1 MSSMEQCSE
10 RVRAPHRAFLYG
22 EAGAGQ
28 TSTAR
33 GPTQLL
39 KLKKLELVG
48 FKSFCDKEELHFPG
62 SGIASVV
69 GPNGCGKSN
78 ISDSISW
85 VLGEQSAKSLRGGRM
100 ADVIF
105 NGSRDRKPSGAA
117 VVTVTLFDPEEAQA
131 ARHGENGIQHHPG
144 GKPRRPGEIQV
155 TRKLL
160 RSGDSDYMIN
170 GRSVRLRDVHDLFM
184 GTGLGPNHYAIIEQG
199 RIGQVLSSKPLDRR
213 ALIEEAAGVTKFKTR
228 KRLAELKLENA
239 KQNLHRVNDI
249 LQEVTRQAASL
260 KRQAARARRY
270 EEYRQELS
278 TAAEAVFAN
287 RFRRMDAH
295 IKEAEQRLEGARQ
308 SFSERGAQA
317 ERLEAELNEK
327 RDAQHKCESELQ
339 SGREELARL
348 TVEVERLRS
357 RIEQQAQLAAENE
370 NRKRHADA
378 EIVSISER
386 MGQLENELAQEQE
399 TAEGVQAQAEQ
410 VQGKLGEKSRELA
423 QRRGEI
429 REREQSQEESRRKV
443 LTLMGEVSGLRNAI
457 AKIEEFLAGN
467 ERQIGRAREEE
478 GAAKQ
483 ELAQFEES
491 RQELEARLAKH
502 NGQLEQLRASAAALD
517 DEIAAKREESKT
529 RRQAA
534 DDLQHDLSRLRARR
548 ESLEEILSHHAYTTE
563 TVKTMF
569 AAIDRGEVSDLQPV
583 GILADIVEVAPK
595 YERAA
600 EDFLREELEFIVVE
614 SWDEARRG
622 VGLLKSDLQ
631 GHATFLVHPEKP
643 VPGETPALGPETGVI
658 GRLAD
663 HIHLQ
668 NGLAESASTL
678 LPKLRGCYL
687 VEDEDAARQLA
698 VRYPDLYFLLP
709 SGVCY
714 RGYTVSGGR
723 KSAAGPL
730 ALKRELRE
738 LRPKL
743 GEIEQLFQD
752 NRGASEAAE
761 ERIGSLVSERERLR
775 TELEDA
781 QRAAL
786 GLEHELQGLDE
797 QAQRAERRRA
807 VSEQEVERLGKEAER
822 ASQEH
827 AERQSAIDQR
837 ERDRQAADEA
847 LEQLRAALETAQGE
861 LAGLGEEQT
870 NLRAEVA
877 TLEERRRSAQTALT
891 RVLQQT
897 DEQRQRLERTQSQAR
912 TWETDRARLLA
923 DNEQL
928 TIAIG
933 DNDTRQQ
940 SLQTRVGELDETLKS
955 LRENVQALEEQMR
968 QVRAE
973 VETARQQLSKIEIEL
988 VQHRSDLKHLGE
1000 TCEAEL
1006 RKPIAEVAEGLD
1018 HDLSAK
1024 ELSELEQRYSEV
1036 KGKIERLGP
1045 VNVLALEEYEEASR
1059 RQEFLETQQTDLL
1072 NSIRDTQQ
1080 AIHEIDSASKKQF
1093 KEAFDAVNENFKT
1106 TFSTLFGGGIGEM
1119 RLTDEENVGESGI
1132 DIVASPP
1139 GKRLQNVALLSGGE
1153 KSLTAVALLM
1163 AIFRFKP
1170 SPFCVLDEVDA
1181 ALDEPNILRFRR
1193 LLQEMSDQTQFVLI
1207 THSKTTMAAAETL
1220 YGVTMQEPGV
1230 SKLVSVRMGDSNR
1243 GGSAARLPAAKPEL
1257 VSAS

>member
-1 MSSMEQCSE
+1 M
-10 RVRAPHRAFLYG
+10 
-22 EAGAGQ
+22 
-28 TSTAR
+28 
-33 GPTQLL
+33 L

-100 ADVIF
+100 LDVIF

-117 VVTVTLFDPEEAQA
+117 MVSVTLYDPEAAEAE
-131 ARHGENGIQHHPG
+131 RHGDKEHALHHPG
-144 GKPRRPGEIQV
+144 GKPRRPGEVQV

-160 RSGDSDYMIN
+160 RSGDSSYLIN
-170 GRSVRLRDVHDLFM
+170 GRSVRLRDVHDLFL

-249 LQEVTRQAASL
+249 LQEVTRQAGSL
-260 KRQAARARRY
+260 KRQASRAKRY
-270 EEYRQELS
+270 EQYRQELS
-278 TAAEAVFAN
+278 AAAASVFAN
-287 RFRRMDAH
+287 RFRKMDVEIQA
-295 IKEAEQRLEGARQ
+295 AEENLEKAREQ
-308 SFSERGAQA
+308 FGERSQQA
-317 ERLEAELNEK
+317 EKLETELNEK

-339 SGREELARL
+339 TGREELSRL

-357 RIEQQAQLAAENE
+357 RIEQQTRLAAENE
-370 NRKRHADA
+370 NRKRHAES
-378 EIVSISER
+378 EIVSIAER
-386 MGQLENELAQEQE
+386 LEQLEQELAAEQE
-399 TAEGVQAQAEQ
+399 AAETVNRQSGEIQTKLAE
-410 VQGKLGEKSRELA
+410 KNRELEA
-423 QRRGEI
+423 RREQI
-429 REREQSQEESRRKV
+429 REREQAQEESRRKV
-443 LTLMGEVSGLRNAI
+443 LTLMGEVASLRNEI

-467 ERQIGRAREEE
+467 ERQIARAKEEE
-478 GAAKQ
+478 SAAKK
-483 ELAQFEES
+483 ELEGFEQS
-491 RQELEARLAKH
+491 RQELEARLAKQ
-502 NGQLEQLRASAAALD
+502 NEELEGLEKRASELD
-517 DEIAAKREESKT
+517 AEIDRQREESKT
-529 RRQAA
+529 RRQSA
-534 DDLQHDLSRLRARR
+534 DELQRDLSRLRARR

-569 AAIDRGEVSDLQPV
+569 AAIEKGELADFKPI
-583 GILADIVEVAPK
+583 GILADIVEVEPR

-600 EDFLREELEFIVVE
+600 EDFLREELEFIVVN
-614 SWDEARRG
+614 SWDEARQG

-643 VPGETPALGPETGVI
+643 VPGETPALGPETGVT

-663 HIHLQ
+663 HIQLQ

-687 VEDEDAARQLA
+687 VEGEEAARKLA

-723 KSAAGPL
+723 KSSAGPL

-743 GEIEQLFQD
+743 AEMEKAFED

-761 ERIGSLVSERERLR
+761 ERIAALTAEREQLR
-775 TELEDA
+775 TDVEAA

-786 GLEHELQGLDE
+786 GLQHELTRLDE
-797 QAQRAERRRA
+797 QSQRSERRRA
-807 VSEQEVERLGKEAER
+807 VSEQEVGRLLKEAER

-827 AERQSAIDQR
+827 KERQEAIDQR
-837 ERDRQAADEA
+837 ERDRQTADEA
-847 LEQLRAALETAQGE
+847 LEQLKAALETAQSE
-861 LAGLGEEQT
+861 LSGIAEEQT
-870 NLRAEVA
+870 DLRAEAA
-877 TLEERRRSAQTALT
+877 TLEERRRSAQSALA
-891 RVLQQT
+891 RVRQQSE
-897 DEQRQRLERTQSQAR
+897 EQKQRLDRIQQQAQA
-912 TWETDRARLLA
+912 WEADRVRLLA

-928 TIAIG
+928 GVTI
-933 DNDTRQQ
+933 DTNDERQKALTARVAELGQ
-940 SLQTRVGELDETLKS
+940 SLTS
-955 LRENVQALEEQMR
+955 LREGVQTLEQQMR
-968 QVRAE
+968 QVRSE
-973 VETARQQLSKIEIEL
+973 VEVARQQLSKIEIEL
-988 VQHRSDLKHLGE
+988 VQHRSDLKHLSE

-1006 RKPIAEVAEGLD
+1006 RQPIEEVAKNLD
-1018 HDLSAK
+1018 RDLSPE
-1024 ELSELEQRYSEV
+1024 ELAELETRYREV
-1036 KGKIERLGP
+1036 KERIEKLGP

-1059 RQEFLETQQTDLL
+1059 RQEFLETQQADLL

-1093 KEAFDAVNENFKT
+1093 KEAFDVVNENFKK
-1106 TFSTLFGGGIGEM
+1106 TFTTLFGGGVGEM

-1139 GKRLQNVALLSGGE
+1139 GKKLQNVALLSGGE

-1193 LLQEMSDQTQFVLI
+1193 LVQDMSDQTQFVII

-1230 SKLVSVRMGDSNR
+1230 SKLVSVRMGERNR
-1243 GGSAARLPAAKPEL
+1243 QASGSAAPETKAEPAL
-1257 VSAS
+1257 VGAG